1 MFYDVFKLLCDE
13 RHITPSRAC
22 VDMGLS
28 KSLASKWKTKGE
40 SPRAD
45 VLPKIAEYFNVSVSY
60 LLGEEKEKPTL
71 SGEQISEARKQ
82 LYTALDDMSDEELRF
97 LMSKIKAIKEMRE

>member
-1 MFYDVFKLLCDE
+1 MFYDHFSELCKE
-13 RHITPSRAC
+13 KGISVTKATEEI
-22 VDMGLS
+22 GL
-28 KSLASKWKTKGE
+28 ARTIGTKWKNTGAT
-40 SPRAD
+40 PNGAT
-45 VLPKIAEYFNVSVSY
+45 LAKIAEYFNVSVSY

-82 LYTALDDMSDEELRF
+82 LDVALDDMSDEELLF

>member
-1 MFYDVFKLLCDE
+1 MFYNVFKLLCDE

-22 VDMGLS
+22 IDMGLS

-60 LLGEEKEKPTL
+60 LLGEEQEKPTL
-71 SGEQISEARKQ
+71 SGELSDARKQ
-82 LYTALDDMSDEELRF
+82 LDAALDDMSDEELQF

>member
-1 MFYDVFKLLCDE
+1 MFYDLFAELCN
-13 RHITPSRAC
+13 RKGVRPSRAC
-22 VDMGLS
+22 IDMGLS
-28 KSLASKWKTKGE
+28 RSLASKWKSTGE
-40 SPRAD
+40 NPRAD

-82 LYTALDDMSDEELRF
+82 LDADLDDMSDEELLF
-97 LMSKIKAIKEMRE
+97 LMSKIKAIKDMRK

>member
-1 MFYDVFKLLCDE
+1 MKIPSGS
-13 RHITPSRAC
+13 ITA
-22 VDMGLS
+22 
-28 KSLASKWKTKGE
+28 WKNGTL
-40 SPRAD
+40 PRNATIS
-45 VLPKIAEYFNVSVSY
+45 KIAEYFNVSVSY

-82 LYTALDDMSDEELRF
+82 LYAALDDMSDEELLF